1 MDDDAGTMSSWFVM
15 RSLGLSP
22 ANIGDPVYYLTAPI
36 FKEISI
42 NYPKGK
48 AFKISVTNYNK
59 DHYYVESATLN
70 GKPLNRNWLTQ
81 QEILEGGEL
90 VIKTSDTPNK
100 EWGVKEAWVSSI
112 RQYL

>member
-1 MDDDAGTMSSWFVM
+1 M
-15 RSLGLSP
+15 
-22 ANIGDPVYYLTAPI
+22 YYLTAPI
-36 FKEISI
+36 FQEISI

-59 DHYYVESATLN
+59 DYYYVESATLN
-70 GKPLNRNWLTQ
+70 GKPLHRNWLTQ

-100 EWGVKEAWVSSI
+100 EWGVKQAWISSI
-112 RQYL
+112 K

>member
-1 MDDDAGTMSSWFVM
+1 M
-15 RSLGLSP
+15 
-22 ANIGDPVYYLTAPI
+22 
-36 FKEISI
+36 
-42 NYPKGK
+42 
-48 AFKISVTNYNK
+48 TNYNK

-112 RQYL
+112 RQ